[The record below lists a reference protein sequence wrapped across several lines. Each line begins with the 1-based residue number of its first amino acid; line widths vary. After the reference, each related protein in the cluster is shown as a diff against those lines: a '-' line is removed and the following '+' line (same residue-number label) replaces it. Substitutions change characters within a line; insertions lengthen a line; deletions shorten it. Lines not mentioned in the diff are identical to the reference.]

1 MAKRVKLS
9 AEEQLSK
16 ALERLTVI
24 SKVMAL
30 SLIRSVSSREEQ
42 VELLSVAGFSN
53 REIADLLGISYNTVG
68 VIQFSLRKRDKKR
81 RAKLSKSS
89 GNQ

>member
-1 MAKRVKLS
+1 MKLS